1 MLRTKF
7 PDVRQVLTLGLP
19 SPELLG
25 GPDLS
30 PEFARVANDG
40 MAQMCLKWPRQFPAF
55 VASLPMNN
63 IPEALKEMDRAIDE
77 LGAKGMQIITSVAG
91 RPLDDPEFFPVFERM
106 ANHHDRPIWMHPA
119 RPANRPDYP
128 GEPKSKYEIW
138 QVLGWPFE
146 TSVAMA
152 RMVFSGLLQRLPKL
166 RIITHHCGGMI
177 PYFAGRAE
185 TLWAQLGSRSSD
197 SEEAEVLKRLRKPPI
212 EYFKMFYGDTVLGG
226 AAAPLACGI
235 AFFGADHVV
244 FASDCPFDPEG
255 GPMFIREGIKSVE
268 ALNLPEGD
276 KGRIYFGNAMKLCAW
291 NETRRHRPRH
301 PRALGVRHRG
311 RATAGRARQ
320 GRRPASDRAVGHPQR
335 DARAA
340 HRARSGRHRIS
351 RHRLSAR
358 QRAPEE
364 HRPGGAF
371 RIHGRQAAPREKR
384 RHPGMHRTRT
394 LDYAI
399 VLSGEIYAVLDEG
412 EVLLKA
418 GDVLVQRGTNH
429 AWSNRSARPCR
440 IAFVLVDAS

>member
-1 MLRTKF
+1 MKIDIFNHVMPQPYLELVKQHSKEPGMVKRMSSLRMLWDIEHRVEMLRTKF

-25 GPDLS
+25 GPDQS
-30 PEFARVANDG
+30 PAYARVANDG

-63 IPEALKEMDRAIDE
+63 IPEALKEMDRAIGE
-77 LGAKGMQIITSVAG
+77 LGAKGVQIITSAAG
-91 RPLDDPEFFPVFERM
+91 RPLDEPEFFPVFERM

-119 RPANRPDYP
+119 RPASRPDYP

-197 SEEAEVLKRLRKPPI
+197 KEESEVLKQLGKPPI
-212 EYFKMFYGDTVLGG
+212 EYFRMFYGDTVLGG

-255 GPMFIREGIKSVE
+255 GPMFIREGIRSVE
-268 ALNLPEGD
+268 DLNLPEDD
-276 KGRIYFGNAMKLCAW
+276 KRKIYFGNAMKLLRM
-291 NETRRHRPRH
+291 E
-301 PRALGVRHRG
+301 
-311 RATAGRARQ
+311 
-320 GRRPASDRAVGHPQR
+320 
-335 DARAA
+335 
-340 HRARSGRHRIS
+340 
-351 RHRLSAR
+351 
-358 QRAPEE
+358 
-364 HRPGGAF
+364 
-371 RIHGRQAAPREKR
+371 
-384 RHPGMHRTRT
+384 
-394 LDYAI
+394 
-399 VLSGEIYAVLDEG
+399 
-412 EVLLKA
+412 
-418 GDVLVQRGTNH
+418 
-429 AWSNRSARPCR
+429 
-440 IAFVLVDAS
+440 

>member
-1 MLRTKF
+1 MLRNKF

-25 GPDLS
+25 GPEQS
-30 PEFARVANDG
+30 PEYARVANDG
-40 MAQMCLKWPRQFPAF
+40 MAAMCLKWPRQFPAF

-63 IPEALKEMDRAIDE
+63 IPEAMKEMDRAIDR
-77 LGAKGMQIITSVAG
+77 LDAKGVQIITSAAG
-91 RPLDDPEFFPVFERM
+91 RPLDDPEFYPVFERM

-119 RPANRPDYP
+119 RPAARPDYP

-197 SEEAEVLKRLRKPPI
+197 NEEAEVLKQLAKPPI

-255 GPMFIREGIKSVE
+255 GPMFIREGIRSVE
-268 ALNLPEGD
+268 DLNLPEGD
-276 KGRIYFGNAMKLCAW
+276 KRKIYFGNAMKLLRM
-291 NETRRHRPRH
+291 E
-301 PRALGVRHRG
+301 
-311 RATAGRARQ
+311 
-320 GRRPASDRAVGHPQR
+320 
-335 DARAA
+335 
-340 HRARSGRHRIS
+340 
-351 RHRLSAR
+351 
-358 QRAPEE
+358 
-364 HRPGGAF
+364 
-371 RIHGRQAAPREKR
+371 
-384 RHPGMHRTRT
+384 
-394 LDYAI
+394 
-399 VLSGEIYAVLDEG
+399 
-412 EVLLKA
+412 
-418 GDVLVQRGTNH
+418 
-429 AWSNRSARPCR
+429 
-440 IAFVLVDAS
+440 